1 MSRSQIRLDD
11 LPERMSAA
19 QFWDLV
25 GEVEH
30 ETLEFKRGIADS
42 LLAAIPAMA
51 MTDGGFV
58 VCGISDHREIAG
70 CSLTQSNQDRL
81 TRYANEC
88 NVVVDLKSVEVDG
101 RDIVVMS
108 VPEVHG
114 RIVTT
119 PNGRLLRRVGGD
131 SMPLQGDELGR
142 FVAERQR
149 ASAEA
154 NPIDGTFD
162 PEAFDLNAVNSAL
175 ARYGRSE
182 IKVADLQR
190 ALVDLN
196 VAEASGS
203 TAGVTVVVAGAVLF
217 ARDPRRF
224 VPGAEAQLVRRD
236 GIGPGPGPI
245 VDRESCAGPLAA
257 VLECCVQFVE
267 RHTKSFEVVSGLFR
281 ETIPEYP
288 VQVLREALLNALA
301 HRDYGLAGATID
313 ITVWD
318 DRIEI
323 RSPGSL
329 PGHINEQNMR
339 VEHFSRNRRLMRVL
353 RDIGLVE
360 EFGEGVDRMYREME
374 ARLMPPPEFEATPS
388 SVTVTL
394 RNQFRVSVEELAW
407 LGVLGDVFASASE
420 RLALVEVYRRGSA
433 ARRHIADALAEDAE
447 VDRLL
452 ARMVDGGLLV
462 RVGRAGGAQYEL
474 SPEVVRRAGSARMK
488 TSHLY
493 RQLLLDELASRGGLS
508 SAEAAKLLG
517 VDMAEARRTLNTL
530 AASGLVRAEGN
541 TRARRYLPAPSE
553 E

>member
-1 MSRSQIRLDD
+1 MSV
-11 LPERMSAA
+11 A

-51 MTDGGFV
+51 MTNGGLV
-58 VCGISDHREIAG
+58 VCGISDDREIVG
-70 CSLTQSNQDRL
+70 CSLTQNNQDRL

-88 NVVVDLKSVEVDG
+88 NVVVDLKSVEVAE
-101 RDIVVMS
+101 RDLVVVS

-114 RIVTT
+114 RIVST

-149 ASAEA
+149 RSAEV
-154 NPIDGTFD
+154 NPIDDAFD
-162 PEAFDLNAVNSAL
+162 PEAFDLSAVNSAL
-175 ARYGRSE
+175 ARQGRNE
-182 IKVADLQR
+182 IEVADLGR

-196 VAEASGS
+196 VAEAAGS
-203 TAGVTVVVAGAVLF
+203 AAGATVLVAGAVLF

-236 GIGPGPGPI
+236 GIGPSLGPI
-245 VDRESCAGPLAA
+245 VDRESCAGPLTA
-257 VLECCVQFVE
+257 VLECCLEFVE
-267 RHTKSFEVVSGLFR
+267 RHTKNFEVVAGLFR
-281 ETIPEYP
+281 ERISEYP
-288 VQVLREALLNALA
+288 VPVLREALLNALA

-318 DRIEI
+318 DCIEI
-323 RSPGSL
+323 RSPGSF

-374 ARLMPPPEFEATPS
+374 ARLMLPPEFEATPS

-394 RNQFRVSVEELAW
+394 RNQFMVSVEEQAW

-420 RLALVEVYRRGSA
+420 RLALVEVYRRGRA
-433 ARRHIADALAEDAE
+433 ARRHIVEVLAEY
-447 VDRLL
+447 VDVDHLL

-462 RVGRAGGAQYEL
+462 RVGRAGGVQYEL
-474 SPEVVRRAGSARMK
+474 SAEVVRRAGNAGVK

-493 RQLLLDELASRGGLS
+493 RQALLDELVSRGSLS
-508 SAEAAKLLG
+508 SAEAAKLLS
-517 VDMAEARRTLNTL
+517 VDMAEARRMLNAL
-530 AASGLVRAEGN
+530 AASGLVRAVGN
-541 TRARRYLPAPSE
+541 TRARRFLPAASDP
-553 E
+553 

>member
-1 MSRSQIRLDD
+1 
-11 LPERMSAA
+11 MSAA

-25 GEVEH
+25 GQIEH

-51 MTDGGFV
+51 MTNGGLV
-58 VCGISDHREIAG
+58 VCGVSDDREIVG
-70 CSLTQSNQDRL
+70 CSLTQSNQNRL

-88 NVVVDLKSVEVDG
+88 NVVVDLKSVAVDG
-101 RDIVVMS
+101 HDIVVVN

-142 FVAERQR
+142 FVTERQR
-149 ASAEA
+149 RSAEA
-154 NPIDGTFD
+154 NPIDGAFD
-162 PEAFDLNAVNSAL
+162 PEAFDLSAVNSAL
-175 ARYGRSE
+175 ACQGRSE
-182 IKVADLQR
+182 IETAALGR
-190 ALVDLN
+190 ALIDLN

-203 TAGVTVVVAGAVLF
+203 GAGVTVLVAGAVLF

-236 GIGPGPGPI
+236 GIGPGLGPM
-245 VDRESCAGPLAA
+245 VDRESCAGPLTA
-257 VLECCVQFVE
+257 VLACCGEFVE
-267 RHTKSFEVVSGLFR
+267 RHTKSFEVVTGFFR

-288 VQVLREALLNALA
+288 APVLREALLNALA

-329 PGHINEQNMR
+329 PGHISEQNMR
-339 VEHFSRNRRLMRVL
+339 AEHFSRNRRLMRVL
-353 RDIGLVE
+353 RDVGLVE
-360 EFGEGVDRMYREME
+360 EFGEGVDRMFREME
-374 ARLMPPPEFEATPS
+374 ARLMPPPEFAATPS

-433 ARRHIADALAEDAE
+433 ARRHIAEVVAEDAE

-452 ARMVDGGLLV
+452 ARMVEGGLLT

-474 SPEVVRRAGSARMK
+474 SPEVVRRAGSAGVK

-493 RQLLLDELASRGGLS
+493 RQRLLDELASRGGLS

-517 VDMAEARRTLNTL
+517 VDISESRRTLNAL
-530 AASGLVRAEGN
+530 AASGVVHAVGR

-553 E
+553 G

>member
-1 MSRSQIRLDD
+1 
-11 LPERMSAA
+11 MSAA
-19 QFWDLV
+19 QFWNLV
-25 GEVEH
+25 GDVEH

-51 MTDGGFV
+51 MTSGGLVMCGVSDDREV
-58 VCGISDHREIAG
+58 VG
-70 CSLTQSNQDRL
+70 CSLSQGNQDRL

-88 NVVVDLKSVEVDG
+88 NVAVDLKIVTVDG
-101 RDIVVMS
+101 RDVVVVG

-142 FVAERQR
+142 FVTDRQR
-149 ASAEA
+149 RSAEA
-154 NPIDGTFD
+154 NPIDGVFD
-162 PEAFDLNAVNSAL
+162 PEAFDLSAVNDAL
-175 ARYGRSE
+175 ARQGRSAVE
-182 IKVADLQR
+182 IAELRR

-196 VAEASGS
+196 VAEVSGGA
-203 TAGVTVVVAGAVLF
+203 AGVTVLVAGTVLF

-224 VPGAEAQLVRRD
+224 VPGAEVQLARRD
-236 GIGPGPGPI
+236 GIGPGPGPM
-245 VDRESCAGPLAA
+245 VDRESCAGPLVA
-257 VLECCVQFVE
+257 VLACCLEFVE

-288 VQVLREALLNALA
+288 VPVLREGLLNALA
-301 HRDYGLAGATID
+301 HRDYGLAGATVD
-313 ITVWD
+313 VTVWD

-339 VEHFSRNRRLMRVL
+339 VEHFSRNRRLMRTL

-360 EFGEGVDRMYREME
+360 EFGEGVDRMYEEME
-374 ARLMPPPEFEATPS
+374 ARLMLPPEFEATPS

-394 RNQFRVSVEELAW
+394 RNQFRVSIEEQAW
-407 LGVLGDVFASASE
+407 LGVLDCESASAFE
-420 RLALVEVYRRGSA
+420 RLTLVEVYRRGGA
-433 ARRHIADALAEDAE
+433 ARRHIADVLPAHAD

-452 ARMVDGGLLV
+452 ARMVNSGLLI

-474 SPEVVRRAGSARMK
+474 SAEVVQRAGKAGVRA
-488 TSHLY
+488 SHPR
-493 RQLLLDELASRGGLS
+493 RQALLDELANRGSLS
-508 SAEAAKLLG
+508 SAEAAKFLG
-517 VDMAEARRTLNTL
+517 IDMAMARRMLNAL
-530 AASGLVRAEGN
+530 AASGLVNAVGN
-541 TRARRYLPAPSE
+541 TRARRYLPAKSAAGSSA
-553 E
+553 